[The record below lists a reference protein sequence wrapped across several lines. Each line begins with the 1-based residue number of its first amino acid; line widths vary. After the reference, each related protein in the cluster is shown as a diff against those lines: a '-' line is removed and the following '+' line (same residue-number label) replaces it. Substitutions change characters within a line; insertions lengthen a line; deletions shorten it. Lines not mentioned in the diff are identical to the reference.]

1 MGIKNYL
8 SLLTIPE
15 PLDLVIVSVP
25 RNITPRILE
34 DCIQKNVAVVHFFTA
49 GFTETGTKDGQELEE
64 YLVRRATEVSLP
76 VIGPNCMGIY
86 NPRIGLRQTI
96 EQKVGVDGSVG
107 FISQSGT
114 HAENFAKEGYYQG
127 VYVDKSVSYGNGSVL
142 DSTDF
147 LEYFGQ
153 DESIKVIGMYVEG
166 IKDGRRF
173 FRVLKMITQKKPVII
188 WKGGH
193 TEAGGRAIASHTAS
207 LAIPSNIWSAMVKQA
222 GAIQVDSFMELI
234 DTLKILIMANPIISD
249 RVGIIGGSGGESVV
263 IADKFAGAGL
273 RVPSLTQESYDQF
286 AEFFSVVGGS
296 FRNPVDNGNVSRM
309 FLKRTVEIL
318 ERDNNIDNLVVQL
331 SLLPDDWL
339 GHGSLDNDVDSL
351 IHLRQRTLK
360 PIIVIIPT
368 VGMSL
373 NQIEAAVMIRKRLQD
388 GLIPVFN
395 SIERG
400 AQALSNVL
408 PDQS

>member
-1 MGIKNYL
+1 MA
-8 SLLTIPE
+8 
-15 PLDLVIVSVP
+15 VIH
-25 RNITPRILE
+25 L
-34 DCIQKNVAVVHFFTA
+34 FTA
-49 GFTETGTKDGQELEE
+49 GFTETGAQEGQELEE
-64 YLVRRATEVSLP
+64 YLVRRATEVGLP
-76 VIGPNCMGIY
+76 IIGPNCMGIY

-96 EQKVGVDGSVG
+96 EQKVGVDGPVG

-127 VYVDKSVSYGNGSVL
+127 VYVNKSVSYGNGSVL
-142 DSTDF
+142 DSTDY

-153 DESIKVIGMYVEG
+153 DESIKTIGMYVEG
-166 IKDGRRF
+166 IKDGQRF
-173 FRVLKMITQKKPVII
+173 FRVLKMITPKKPVVI
-188 WKGGH
+188 WKGGY

-234 DTLKILIMANPIISD
+234 DTLKILIMANPITRD

-263 IADKFAGAGL
+263 ITDRFARAGL
-273 RVPSLTQESYDQF
+273 RIPSLTQESYDQF
-286 AEFFSVVGGS
+286 AEFFSVIGGS

-339 GHGSLDNDVDSL
+339 GHGSFDNDIDSL

-373 NQIEAAVMIRKRLQD
+373 NQLEAAVMHRKRLQD

-400 AQALSNVL
+400 ARALSNVL
-408 PDQS
+408 FDQSWQ

>member
-1 MGIKNYL
+1 
-8 SLLTIPE
+8 
-15 PLDLVIVSVP
+15 
-25 RNITPRILE
+25 
-34 DCIQKNVAVVHFFTA
+34 
-49 GFTETGTKDGQELEE
+49 
-64 YLVRRATEVSLP
+64 
-76 VIGPNCMGIY
+76 
-86 NPRIGLRQTI
+86 
-96 EQKVGVDGSVG
+96 
-107 FISQSGT
+107 
-114 HAENFAKEGYYQG
+114 
-127 VYVDKSVSYGNGSVL
+127 VL
-142 DSTDF
+142 DSTDY

-153 DESIKVIGMYVEG
+153 DESIKAIGMYIEG
-166 IKDGRRF
+166 IKDGQRF
-173 FRVLKMITQKKPVII
+173 FRVLKLITQKKPVVI
-188 WKGGH
+188 WKGGY

-222 GAIQVDSFMELI
+222 RAIQVDSFMELI
-234 DTLKILIMANPIISD
+234 DTLKILILANPIISD

-263 IADKFAGAGL
+263 ITDRFAGSGL
-273 RVPSLTQESYDQF
+273 RIPSLTQESYDQF
-286 AEFFSVVGGS
+286 AEFFSVIGGS

-339 GHGSLDNDVDSL
+339 GHGSLDNDINSL
-351 IHLRQRTLK
+351 IHLRQKTLK

-368 VGMSL
+368 IGMSL
-373 NQIEAAVMIRKRLQD
+373 NQIETAVTIRKRLQD

-400 AQALSNVL
+400 ARALSNVL